1 MRNTDHIYT
10 FDYFGLKDYA
20 LHGRNC
26 PKMEDSK
33 RSGSIDEFLNK
44 LPEEMV
50 ELALEG
56 AQLEEQ
62 LAAAENEEERRKIQ
76 KLLDEN
82 KEELKLAAAHHAKNK
97 NIQN

>member
-1 MRNTDHIYT
+1 MVDN
-10 FDYFGLKDYA
+10 K
-20 LHGRNC
+20 
-26 PKMEDSK
+26 S
-33 RSGSIDEFLNK
+33 SGSIEEFLNK
-44 LPEEMV
+44 LPQEMV

-62 LAAAENEEERRKIQ
+62 LAAAENDEERQKIQ
-76 KLLDEN
+76 KLLDQN

>member
-1 MRNTDHIYT
+1 MVD
-10 FDYFGLKDYA
+10 D
-20 LHGRNC
+20 
-26 PKMEDSK
+26 K

-50 ELALEG
+50 KLALEG

-62 LAAAENEEERRKIQ
+62 LAGAENDEERQKIQ
-76 KLLDEN
+76 KLLDQN

-97 NIQN
+97 NTQN